1 MSQRKKWP
9 KCLFEKKKQMSNNVQ
24 RGCRY
29 ILYLLHICKIR
40 YYSVKQW
47 FSTFLLKG
55 AESRTTTSLESLT
68 KEILTVWVRHGYIS
82 RRDTRVAA
90 CDMAWSYVT
99 KYTLKVQPETF
110 IYYRIDHAG
119 HSCLVCG
126 THNTFFLVNWVRT
139 TKRMKR

>member
-1 MSQRKKWP
+1 
-9 KCLFEKKKQMSNNVQ
+9 MSNNVQ

-55 AESRTTTSLESLT
+55 AESRTTTLLESLT
-68 KEILTVWVRHGYIS
+68 KEILTGWVRHGYIS
-82 RRDTRVAA
+82 RCDTCVTA

-99 KYTLKVQPETF
+99 KYT
-110 IYYRIDHAG
+110 
-119 HSCLVCG
+119 
-126 THNTFFLVNWVRT
+126 
-139 TKRMKR
+139 